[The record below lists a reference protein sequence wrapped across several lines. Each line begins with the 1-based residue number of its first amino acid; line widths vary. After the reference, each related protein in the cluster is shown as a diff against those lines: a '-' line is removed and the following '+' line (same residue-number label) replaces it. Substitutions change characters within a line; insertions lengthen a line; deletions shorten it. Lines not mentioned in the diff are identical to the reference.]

1 MSLRAQ
7 QLQAAA
13 DGQIAELAEQLSTAG
28 EQALARPC
36 PGRARLGDGSVGA
49 VAAHTTDNYHRT
61 ARFVSALRD
70 GGEPHERG
78 QHGEGYRASEIKL
91 DVLLVRLAAAR
102 DALATIGRLSDER
115 LDAVPPAGEMKFA
128 DGDRT
133 LEDVLASLLKHQRHQ
148 VDALVAALSRGPRS
162 R

>member
-13 DGQIAELAEQLSTAG
+13 DRQIAELAEQLSTAG

-36 PGRARLGDGSVGA
+36 PGRARLGDGSVGT
-49 VAAHTTDNYHRT
+49 VAAHTIDNYHGT

-78 QHGEGYRASEIKL
+78 HDGEGHRASDIDL

-102 DALATIGRLSDER
+102 DALAAIGRLSDER
-115 LDAVPPAGEMKFA
+115 LDAVPPPGEMKFA

-148 VDALVAALSRGPRS
+148 VDALVAALA
-162 R
+162 

>member
-1 MSLRAQ
+1 MILRAQ

-13 DGQIAELAEQLSTAG
+13 DRQIAELAEQLSTAG

-70 GGEPHERG
+70 GGKPHERG

-102 DALATIGRLSDER
+102 DALATIGRLSEER
-115 LDAVPPAGEMKFA
+115 LEAVPPAGEIKFA